1 VPRESAQLRLAMWT
15 YPWDVI
21 DLGLETVSRDLR
33 ERAGLNGIN
42 IASAY
47 HAGRF
52 FQPRSPKRKA
62 YFPEDGTIYFQPDP
76 KLWAGRRIVPKVA
89 DVVAEQDVL
98 KDLIA
103 ARDRGGLSVACWT
116 VCLHNMRL
124 GLLHPD
130 ACTRNAFGD
139 PNSYNLCPSHPEA
152 RAYVVTLVQ
161 DLTTRYRPDI
171 VQLESPGFM
180 GYAHE
185 FHHEKDGVG
194 LTAEDDF
201 LMSLCFCDACVTGA
215 AQSGVDAEAARKTV
229 RKLIVEA
236 SERAV
241 PAPRWPDFAGRGPD
255 VFRDHPELE
264 AFVRW
269 RFEPVTSLVAAI
281 RDAADPRSR
290 IDLLDIND
298 GWRSGSDL
306 DALGEICEGVVFCA
320 YDRSAAALEADTAKV
335 RSLLRDDTKLGV
347 GMRLFHPEM
356 KSADDIVARSRAA
369 IRAGAGEIDYYN
381 YGLVPAARL
390 DWVRAATDAV
400 TRHG

>member
-1 VPRESAQLRLAMWT
+1 MPRESAKLRLAMWT

-33 ERAGLNGIN
+33 EHAGLNGIN
-42 IASAY
+42 IASSY

-76 KLWAGRRIVPKVA
+76 KLWAGRRILPKVA

-103 ARDRGGLSVACWT
+103 ARDRDGLSVACWT

-139 PNSYNLCPSHPEA
+139 PNYYNLCPSHPEV

-171 VQLESPGFM
+171 VQLEAPGFM

-201 LMSLCFCDACVTGA
+201 LMSLCFCDACVAGA
-215 AQSGVDAEAARKTV
+215 AKSGIDAEAARKTV

-241 PAPRWPDFAGRGPD
+241 PAPLWPDFVSRGPD
-255 VFRDHPELE
+255 VFRDYPELE

-290 IDLLDIND
+290 IDVLDIND

-306 DALGEICEGVVFCA
+306 SALSKICEGVVFCA

-335 RSLLRDDTKLGV
+335 RGVIRDNTKLGV

-356 KSADDIVARSRAA
+356 KSADDIASRSQAA
-369 IRAGAGEIDYYN
+369 IRAGATEIDYYN

>member
-1 VPRESAQLRLAMWT
+1 VPRENAKLRLAMWT

-42 IASAY
+42 IATAY

-76 KLWAGRRIVPKVA
+76 KLWAGRRITPKVA

-103 ARDRGGLSVACWT
+103 ARDRGGLSIACWT

-130 ACTRNAFGD
+130 SCTRNAFGD
-139 PNSYNLCPSHPEA
+139 PNYYNLCPSHPEV

-161 DLTTRYRPDI
+161 DLTSRYRPDI

-194 LTAEDDF
+194 LAAEDDF
-201 LMSLCFCDACVTGA
+201 LMSLCFCEACVAGA
-215 AQSGVDAEAARKTV
+215 AKSGINAEAARKTV
-229 RKLIVEA
+229 RKLIVET
-236 SERAV
+236 SDRAV
-241 PAPRWPDFAGRGPD
+241 PAARWPDFVTRGPE
-255 VFRDHPELE
+255 VFHDHPELE

-281 RDAADPRSR
+281 RDAADPRSK
-290 IDLLDIND
+290 IEVLDIND

-306 DALGEICEGVVFCA
+306 EALGNICEGVVFCA
-320 YDRSAAALEADTAKV
+320 YDRSPAALEADTAKV
-335 RSLLRDDTKLGV
+335 RGILRTETKLGV

-356 KSADDIVARSRAA
+356 KSADDIASRSLAA
-369 IRAGAGEIDYYN
+369 IRAGATEIDYYN

>member
-1 VPRESAQLRLAMWT
+1 MPRETADLRLAMWT
-15 YPWDVI
+15 YPWDI
-21 DLGLETVSRDLR
+21 QDLGIETVARDLR

-42 IASAY
+42 IATAY

-76 KLWAGRRIVPKVA
+76 RLWADQRITPKVA
-89 DVVAEQDVL
+89 DIVAEGDVL
-98 KDLIA
+98 RSLIED
-103 ARDRGGLSVACWT
+103 RDHHGLSVACWT

-130 ACTRNAFGD
+130 ACTRNAYGD
-139 PNSYNLCPSHPEA
+139 PNYYNLCPSHPA
-152 RAYVVTLVQ
+152 VRSYVTTLIQ
-161 DLTTRYRPDI
+161 DLTSHYRPDI

-194 LTAEDDF
+194 LTVEDDL
-201 LMSLCFCDACVTGA
+201 LMSLCFCDACLAWA
-215 AQSGVDAEAARKTV
+215 AKSGVDGAAARKTV
-229 RKLIVEA
+229 RRWIAETA
-236 SERAV
+236 ERAV
-241 PAPRWPDFAGRGPD
+241 PAPRWPDFASSDPD
-255 VFRDHPELE
+255 VFRDHPEVE

-269 RFEPVTSLVAAI
+269 RFEPVTSLVSAI
-281 RDAADPRSR
+281 RDAAHPATR

-306 DALGEICEGVVFCA
+306 TALGRICDGVVFCA
-320 YDRSAAALEADTAKV
+320 YDRTPEMLEADSAKV
-335 RSLLRDDTKLGV
+335 RALLSDGVKLGV

-356 KSADDIVARSRAA
+356 RSAEDITSRSEAA
-369 IRAGAGEIDYYN
+369 IRAGATEIDYYN

-390 DWVRAATDAV
+390 DWVRAATDALS
-400 TRHG
+400 RHG

>member
-1 VPRESAQLRLAMWT
+1 VPLDSAPRLAMWT
-15 YPWDVI
+15 YPWDVL
-21 DLGLETVSRDLR
+21 DLGLETVARDLR

-42 IASAY
+42 IATAY

-89 DVVAEQDVL
+89 DVIADRDVL

-130 ACTRNAFGD
+130 TCTRNAFGD
-139 PNSYNLCPSHPEA
+139 PNYYSLCPSHPEV
-152 RAYVVTLVQ
+152 RAYIVTLVQ
-161 DLTTRYRPDI
+161 DLTTHYRPDI
-171 VQLESPGFM
+171 VQLETPGFM

-201 LMSLCFCDACVTGA
+201 LMSLCFCDACTARATA
-215 AQSGVDAEAARKTV
+215 AGIDVAAARRKVQFWITEAA
-229 RKLIVEA
+229 
-236 SERAV
+236 ERAV
-241 PAPRWPDFAGRGPD
+241 PAPRWPNFVRRGPD
-255 VFRDHPELE
+255 LFHEHPEVE

-269 RFEPVTSLVAAI
+269 RFEPVTSLVSAI
-281 RDAADPRSR
+281 RDAAHPASR
-290 IDLLDIND
+290 VDILDIND

-306 DALGEICEGVVFCA
+306 AALGKICDGVVFCA
-320 YDRSAAALEADTAKV
+320 YDRAPAMVESDSRVVRALLNDKT
-335 RSLLRDDTKLGV
+335 RLGV

-356 KSADDIVARSRAA
+356 RAAEDIVANSLAA
-369 IRAGAGEIDYYN
+369 IWAGATEIDYYN

-390 DWVRAATDAV
+390 DWVRAATEAV
-400 TRHG
+400 TRYG

>member
-1 VPRESAQLRLAMWT
+1 MWT
-15 YPWDVI
+15 YPWDVL
-21 DLGLETVSRDLR
+21 DLGLETVVRDLR

-42 IASAY
+42 IATAY

-89 DVVAEQDVL
+89 DVIAEKDVL

-130 ACTRNAFGD
+130 TCTRNAFGD
-139 PNSYNLCPSHPEA
+139 PNYYSLCPSHPEV
-152 RAYVVTLVQ
+152 RAYIVTLVQ
-161 DLTTRYRPDI
+161 DLTAHYRPDI
-171 VQLESPGFM
+171 VQLETPGFM

-201 LMSLCFCDACVTGA
+201 LMSLCFCDACTARATA
-215 AQSGVDAEAARKTV
+215 AGIDVAAVRRKVQSWIIEAA
-229 RKLIVEA
+229 
-236 SERAV
+236 ERAV
-241 PAPRWPDFAGRGPD
+241 PAPRWPCFERQGPD
-255 VFRDHPELE
+255 LFQEHPEVE
-264 AFVRW
+264 AFVHW
-269 RFEPVTSLVAAI
+269 RFEPVTSLVSAI
-281 RDAADPRSR
+281 RDAAHPASR
-290 IDLLDIND
+290 VDILDIND

-306 DALGEICEGVVFCA
+306 AALGKICDGVVFCA
-320 YDRSAAALEADTAKV
+320 YDRAPSVVESDGKAVRAL
-335 RSLLRDDTKLGV
+335 LDDKTKLGV

-356 KSADDIVARSRAA
+356 RAAEDIVANSLAA
-369 IRAGAGEIDYYN
+369 ISAGATEIDYYN

-390 DWVRAATDAV
+390 DWVRAATEAV
-400 TRHG
+400 TRYG